1 MTQPQL
7 EPGNAMNLHP
17 LETVVIE
24 LDHLP
29 DGRECFNVR
38 ASAIQHQ
45 GAIWERITTIL
56 FGGLRAA
63 IAQTCQPQA
72 EASRI
77 VQPQG
82 FMVPPVSD
90 R

>member
-1 MTQPQL
+1 MSNDPTLYGTQAAL
-7 EPGNAMNLHP
+7 P
-17 LETVVIE
+17 LESVTVEI
-24 LDHLP
+24 DHLP

-45 GAIWERITTIL
+45 GLIWERIVTIL
-56 FGGLRAA
+56 LGGLRAS
-63 IAQTCQPQA
+63 IAQTVQPQA

-77 VQPQG
+77 VQPG
-82 FMVPPVSD
+82 FLLPQSSD

>member
-1 MTQPQL
+1 MTQPQPQPMSL
-7 EPGNAMNLHP
+7 P
-17 LETVVIE
+17 LESVIIE

-45 GAIWERITTIL
+45 GLIWERIVTIL
-56 FGGLRAA
+56 LGGLRAS

-72 EASRI
+72 EASRL
-77 VQPQG
+77 VQPT
-82 FMVPPVSD
+82 FLLPPTGGH
-90 R
+90 

>member
-1 MTQPQL
+1 MTQQQLLQESAQL
-7 EPGNAMNLHP
+7 ESV
-17 LETVVIE
+17 TVEV
-24 LDHLP
+24 DHLP

-45 GAIWERITTIL
+45 GEIWERIIQIL
-56 FGGLRAA
+56 LNGLRASL
-63 IAQTCQPQA
+63 AQTVTVQPQA

-77 VQPQG
+77 VQPG
-82 FMVPPVSD
+82 FLLPPSSD